1 MKKYILSLL
10 FLLSGILLYGQGY
23 VMVNPSSIT
32 VPQGGGTYYCN
43 VDYSISPDS
52 LFSWSMHHF
61 NCPYPEISV
70 TDNGHK
76 QLTVIFPT
84 NTSYGPKSGNITLY
98 YPDPYNSSALLS
110 GTLSFSQQG
119 LTPDYSIKISPTYVN
134 PPAEGGYSNLQVS
147 YINRTGAVTTT
158 YQGATGLPD
167 GCTLSNGGNGAL
179 TLYCPPNK
187 TGAVRY
193 GSVTVRYSNPL
204 NTAHPE
210 TATFSLNQQPIPSW
224 ISLSPKTLSVPSTG
238 GTEYCTVA
246 YSNPDT
252 LFSVDYKSFSGGA
265 GQVSSVRGFGSNQIQ
280 FTFNKN
286 QGTATVNSQITVYV
300 TDPINSSRQLSD
312 VISFSQPPVGY
323 DVQIPQNSASIPSGG
338 GSHNFQ
344 ATYVHRDG
352 PVALTY
358 QSCSG
363 LPAGCTVTP
372 GSNGLLTLN
381 CGANQTT
388 STRNATVTVYYT
400 NPLNSSQPVSASF
413 SFSQPSNNYA
423 VTIPQ
428 SSLTVA
434 PGGGS
439 STFGVNYQYRTG
451 PVSLTIHHTDG
462 LPANC
467 TLTHNGSGTL
477 TATFD
482 SNLAMAAR
490 SGTAMVYFNNP
501 ANASQPVS
509 ASFSYSQ
516 NPVDF
521 AVTIP
526 SSTYSVNAEGGSA
539 SIRLSYAS
547 RPGDVTLDYLGAVGL
562 PTGYT
567 LTQSSN
573 KAYLTLECNP
583 NRTGSNRYAN
593 VTVRLSNPL
602 NANVPVTA
610 TFSTSQEPER
620 SWISLSPKTLSV
632 PGTGGTEYCTVA
644 YSNPDTLFSVDYK
657 SFSGGA
663 GQVSSVR
670 GFGSNQIQFTFNKNQ
685 GTATVNS
692 QITVYVTDPINSSR
706 QLSDVISFSQPPVGY
721 DVQIPQN
728 SASIPSGG
736 GSHNFQATYVHR
748 DGPVALTYQSCSGLP
763 AGCTL
768 TPGSNGLLTLNCN
781 VNQTNGTR
789 NGTVTVYY
797 TNPLNAS
804 QPVSASFSF
813 SQLSNN
819 YAVTIPQGSLSV
831 APGGG
836 ASTLSVGYQYRTDP
850 VSLTIHHVDGLP
862 ENCTLAHNGSG
873 TLTATFTENL
883 GMSARSGTATVYF
896 NNPANASQPVSTSF
910 SYTQNPVD
918 FAVTIPSTTYTVNAE
933 GGSASIH
940 LTYANRPGDVTLDY
954 LGSNGLPDGCTLAQ
968 SSNKAYLT
976 LECTPNRTGSNRYAN
991 VTVRFSNP
999 LNGSVP
1005 VTASFTMSQEPQHS
1019 WITITPKIL
1028 EVAATGGIHY
1038 YTATYSDQDTIVDIS
1053 QHYVDKQTMSSQ
1065 IKSVRA
1071 WGERLEVDF
1080 KPNLGK
1086 TSTTN
1091 DITFYYNDPANTT
1104 VRLSDKVSFTQL
1116 PVGYAI
1122 RGPQSAVAIPSR
1134 GGSQGFSVSYVD
1146 RTEETVS
1153 IAYLNC
1159 TGLPEGCS
1167 ITPGQNGQLTLNC
1180 GANQTTAVRT
1190 GTATVYYENPL
1201 DANSPVSASFSF
1213 TQQPDNYAVSLS
1225 SSQASVAAGGG
1236 NASINMAY
1244 SYRTDDF
1251 SLAYDHADN
1260 LPDWC
1265 TISQQG
1271 KTLNLHVSS
1280 SNDGTTSR
1288 SANVTAHFTN
1298 QTDATKPV
1306 SVTFTITQQPLDFS
1320 LSASPQYVSIDAAG
1334 GSMSV
1339 SLAYQNRVGN
1349 VTLEYL
1355 GTAGLPT
1362 GCTASY
1368 NNSSLTITGTPN
1380 YRGPDRYGE
1389 ATASFANPLD
1399 AAHPVTVSFNINQPT
1414 YAGYWI
1420 EITTDRFTVDADG
1433 GSYEYD
1439 FAFGPTDSI
1448 TVMPT
1453 PRLGTPVNTQIDQAN
1468 FRPAT
1473 TNGARGVI
1481 VFKPNT
1487 TGGTIIGTVVLE
1499 YPDPTDHS
1507 HMLTH
1512 AIAFTQASALP
1523 VPQQQSTTE
1532 RIYTDETGNAYN
1544 TTVTYYD
1551 GLYRQEQTVQVGA
1564 SPAGGDVV
1572 SFVEYDCMGRADS
1585 VSYLPFATSV
1595 SSGAKVA
1602 NPVSEQTAFYST
1614 LFGAGQGDYARSY
1627 KVYDH
1632 SPLGLVL
1639 SQTSPGENYTLS
1651 GYYSH
1656 FEYRLN
1662 TQADS
1667 IRRYRMEGDS
1677 SLKFDGYYDPDLLTV
1692 KRVLAAKDN
1701 ATEAEQAQ
1709 QKESYEYTNA
1719 QGQVIVKEVRG
1730 LDGKRRMTYHVYDD
1744 LGQQRYVLP
1753 PPQHAA
1759 LADGSTYRPSQVH
1772 ELSYYIEYNDKGQ
1785 AVRQWNPGTDC
1796 VYSLY
1801 DLRGRL
1807 SMTQSGKQRE
1817 NDKNE
1822 WSFTKYDEMDRMVL
1836 SGITTGGT
1844 YESHKAALDAATVLY
1859 ETRGTAVHG
1868 YTNQSYPS
1876 VPDESSY
1883 LSINYYDNYLW
1894 PSHETNAF
1902 STVDALGTVP
1912 SYDVQGQ
1919 ATGSKSK
1926 VLGIETNQWL
1936 TTATYYDSE
1945 YRTIQ
1950 SVVDLYPTG
1959 QEITTNV
1966 QDFVG
1971 NVTQAKVKQTR
1982 GNAVYEYTKWFEFD
1996 NFNKL
2001 QTVSIQIT
2009 GDQTNGKVNLAS
2021 YTYDAFGDVMTKSI
2035 HNALETTQYQSD
2047 LQGRTIQS
2055 VSPSFSWWLG
2065 FDQTVTK
2072 MTGRYD
2078 GNIQA
2083 AVWQHAGETKKA
2095 YRYTYDGWGQM
2106 TSGVYR
2112 SMDSGTNWS
2121 VKTSFKEN
2129 VGYEKNSSGNINWIS
2144 RTDAAGATSSMTLG
2158 FTGYKVKDCR
2168 MTGQPLVTFDY
2179 DNDGN
2184 MITDGRRGVTI
2195 FYNNLNLPEDVVA
2208 GDQKVSYIYDASGKK
2223 LAVNANGSLT
2233 YYCGV
2238 MVYGNDN
2245 KLLYMTH
2252 PEGTITR
2259 EETSS
2264 GDTYTYNYF
2273 KTDHLGSTR
2282 AVLSAVDGVLQV
2294 SQRTDYYPFGLSF
2307 ENNNLNKNK
2316 YLFSGKELQ
2325 DGQLGGSMLGW
2336 YDFGARFYDP
2346 VLGRWFNVDPAAQV
2360 ANPYLFCGNAP
2371 MMYIDKDG
2379 RIFWL
2384 IPAIIGAAIGAASY
2398 TVSIAFS
2405 EGGFQNWNWGGFFKS
2420 IGIGAASGAITSG
2433 IGQIFPSMSQLG
2445 TVGEK
2450 ISNEF
2455 GRGFMHGMV
2464 QGGASALG
2472 GDDFLSGFA
2481 SGALGSWAGSGFQA
2495 WKGVGDTGLGLYAM
2509 GGLSGGLGAVAT
2521 GGNFWKGMGQGMI
2534 TTGLNHAA
2542 WHRVAYLKGQLPN
2555 NSGKR
2560 MSNGRM
2566 GGCVYATWKSILE
2579 YMGFTKLANSI
2590 EIKPQGA
2597 TLDGVAEEYE
2607 FSSKEVAVGEIIQKI
2622 GNDNMP
2628 IAMEYLPVGSTGSGH
2643 AVAIHS
2649 VEVKNGRYRFQV
2661 MDPDY
2666 GKIKPLELKHVQGAN
2681 YRRAVVVQ

>member
-1 MKKYILSLL
+1 MKKYILLL
-10 FLLSGILLYGQGY
+10 TLLSVGIFSLHAQEL
-23 VMVNPSSIT
+23 VSIAPRSIT
-32 VPQGGGTYYCN
+32 VPQQGGTFDLR
-43 VDYSISPDS
+43 VDYAPSPDS
-52 LFSWSMHHF
+52 LFDWRMSRYSA
-61 NCPYPEISV
+61 PYSDIQVS
-70 TDNGHK
+70 DNGNK
-76 QLTVIFPT
+76 TVRVTFPA
-84 NTSYGPKSGNITLY
+84 NTGYTPRSGNITLY
-98 YPDPYNSSALLS
+98 YPDPTNYYGNQVWGSC
-110 GTLSFSQQG
+110 SFSQQG

-134 PPAEGGYSNLQVS
+134 PPAEGGYSSLQVS

-204 NTAHPE
+204 NAAQPE

-224 ISLSPKTLSVPSTG
+224 ISLSPKTLSVPGTG

-286 QGTATVNSQITVYV
+286 QGTTTVNSQITVYV

-323 DVQIPQNSASIPSGG
+323 DVQIPQNSVSIPSGG

-400 NPLNSSQPVSASF
+400 NPLNASQPVSASF
-413 SFSQPSNNYA
+413 SFSQPTNNYA

-428 SSLTVA
+428 GSLNVA
-434 PGGGS
+434 PGGGT
-439 STFGVNYQYRTG
+439 STLGVKYQYRTE

-477 TATFD
+477 TASFD
-482 SNLAMAAR
+482 ANLATSAR
-490 SGTAMVYFNNP
+490 SGTATVYFNNP

-526 SSTYSVNAEGGSA
+526 STTYSVNAEGGSA
-539 SIRLSYAS
+539 SIRLSYAN
-547 RPGDVTLDYLGAVGL
+547 RQGDVTLDYLGAVGL
-562 PTGYT
+562 PAGCT

-610 TFSTSQEPER
+610 TFSMSQEPER

-644 YSNPDTLFSVDYK
+644 YSNPDTLFNIDYK

-663 GQVSSVR
+663 GQVSSAQ
-670 GFGSNQIQFTFNKNQ
+670 GFGSNQIQFTFKKNQ
-685 GTATVNS
+685 NTTTVNS

-748 DGPVALTYQSCSGLP
+748 DGPVALTYQNCSGLP

-781 VNQTNGTR
+781 VNQTNSTR
-789 NGTVTVYY
+789 NATVTVYY

-819 YAVTIPQGSLSV
+819 YAVTIPQGSLSI

-836 ASTLSVGYQYRTDP
+836 ASTFSVGYQYRTDP
-850 VSLTIHHVDGLP
+850 VSLTIDHVDGLP
-862 ENCTLAHNGSG
+862 ENCTLTHNGSG
-873 TLTATFTENL
+873 TLTATFDSNL
-883 GMSARSGTATVYF
+883 AMAARSGTATVYF
-896 NNPANASQPVSTSF
+896 NNPANASQPLSASF
-910 SYTQNPVD
+910 SYSQNPVD

-940 LTYANRPGDVTLDY
+940 LSYTNRPGDVTLDY
-954 LGSNGLPDGCTLAQ
+954 LGSTGLPDGCTLAQ

-991 VTVRFSNP
+991 VTVQLSNP
-999 LNGSVP
+999 LNANVP
-1005 VTASFTMSQEPQHS
+1005 VTATFTMSQEPQRS
-1019 WITITPKIL
+1019 WIVVTPKQAT
-1028 EVAATGGIHY
+1028 VAAKGGDHY
-1038 YTATYSDQDTIVDIS
+1038 FDLAYSDPDTLVTFECTS
-1053 QHYVDKQTMSSQ
+1053 FQATGN
-1065 IKSVRA
+1065 SVKTA
-1071 WGERLEVDF
+1071 DVFSGNRLKVTF
-1080 KPNLGK
+1080 NPNYG
-1086 TSTTN
+1086 TSLRTN
-1091 DITFYYNDPANTT
+1091 SATFYFKDPANSSNT
-1104 VRLSDKVSFTQL
+1104 LSDAVSFTQE
-1116 PVGYAI
+1116 PVEYTIQIA
-1122 RGPQSAVAIPSR
+1122 QNNVTIPSE
-1134 GGSQGFSVSYVD
+1134 GGSQSLSVTYVD
-1146 RTEETVS
+1146 RIGQTVD
-1153 IAYLNC
+1153 IAYRNC

-1167 ITPGQNGQLTLNC
+1167 LSSGQNGQLTLNC
-1180 GANQTTAVRT
+1180 GANQTTSVRT
-1190 GTATVYYENPL
+1190 VTATVYFENPL
-1201 DANSPVSASFSF
+1201 NASQPVSAAFTF
-1213 TQQPDNYAVSLS
+1213 TQQPNNYAIRIPGNSLTV
-1225 SSQASVAAGGG
+1225 AAAGGTYDVG
-1236 NASINMAY
+1236 VAY
-1244 SYRTDDF
+1244 SYRTDAM
-1251 SLAYDHADN
+1251 SLTYRGASGLPEGATVTKKSDGVYTVTFPSNQGTSTLTAEATLSFDNPADA
-1260 LPDWC
+1260 
-1265 TISQQG
+1265 SQP
-1271 KTLNLHVSS
+1271 
-1280 SNDGTTSR
+1280 
-1288 SANVTAHFTN
+1288 VTAAFTF
-1298 QTDATKPV
+1298 A
-1306 SVTFTITQQPLDFS
+1306 QQPVDFT
-1320 LSASPQYVSIDAAG
+1320 LTATPQYVTLDAG
-1334 GSMSV
+1334 GGSKSV
-1339 SLAYQNRVGN
+1339 SLAYQNRDGN
-1349 VTLEYL
+1349 VALEYL
-1355 GTAGLPT
+1355 NTSGLPT
-1362 GCTASY
+1362 GCSASY
-1368 NNSSLTITGTPN
+1368 SNSSLIITGTPN

-1389 ATASFANPLD
+1389 ATASFTNPLD
-1399 AAHPVTVSFNINQPT
+1399 AAHPVTVAFHVSQPT

-1453 PRLGTPVNTQIDQAN
+1453 PRLGTPVNTQVDQAN

-1487 TGGTIIGTVVLE
+1487 TGSTINGTVVLE

-1507 HMLTH
+1507 RMLTH
-1512 AIAFTQASALP
+1512 AISFSQASALP

-1532 RIYTDETGNAYN
+1532 RVYTDEMGHAYN

-1602 NPVSEQTAFYST
+1602 NPVSEQTAFYSAQ
-1614 LFGAGQGDYARSY
+1614 FGAGQGEYARSH
-1627 KVYDH
+1627 KVYDR

-1639 SQTSPGENYTLS
+1639 NQTSPGENYTLS
-1651 GYYSH
+1651 GYYSR

-1662 TQADS
+1662 TQVDS

-1677 SLKFDGYYDPDLLTV
+1677 SFRFDGYYAAERLTV

-1719 QGQVIVKEVRG
+1719 QGQVIAKEVRG
-1730 LDGKRRMTYHVYDD
+1730 SDGKRRMTYYVYDD

-1753 PPQHAA
+1753 PAQHEK
-1759 LADGSTYRPSQVH
+1759 LKNGSTYRPSQVH
-1772 ELSYYIEYNDKGQ
+1772 LLSYYTEYNDQGQ

-1807 SMTQSGKQRE
+1807 ALSQSGKQRE
-1817 NDKNE
+1817 NNKNE
-1822 WSFTKYDEMDRMVL
+1822 WSFTKYDEMDRPVL
-1836 SGITTGGT
+1836 SGIVTGGT
-1844 YESHKAALDAATVLY
+1844 YESHQAALNAATVLY
-1859 ETRGTAVHG
+1859 EERGAAVHG
-1868 YTNQSYPS
+1868 YTNQSYPL
-1876 VPDESSY
+1876 VTAESDY
-1883 LSINYYDNYLW
+1883 LTVTYYDDYDWLPAND
-1894 PSHETNAF
+1894 PHAF
-1902 STVDALGTVP
+1902 STADALGNTAN
-1912 SYDVQGQ
+1912 YRIQGQ
-1919 ATGSKSK
+1919 TTGGKSK
-1926 VLGIETNQWL
+1926 VLGIDTDEWL
-1936 TTATYYDSE
+1936 TTAAYFDSD
-1945 YRTIQ
+1945 YQAIQ
-1950 SVVDLYPTG
+1950 SVGDLYPSG
-1959 QEITTNV
+1959 AEITSNTH
-1966 QDFVG
+1966 DFTG
-1971 NVTQAKVKQTR
+1971 NVTQTKVKQIVNNT
-1982 GNAVYEYTKWFEFD
+1982 VYEYNKWFEFD
-1996 NFNKL
+1996 NFGRL
-2001 QTVSIQIT
+2001 QQVSQQIT
-2009 GDQTNGKVNLAS
+2009 GDEVNGKVILAS
-2021 YTYDAFGDVMTKSI
+2021 YTYDELGHTATKSI
-2035 HNALETTQYQSD
+2035 HNGLETESYDYD

-2055 VSPSFSWWLG
+2055 LSPSFSWWLG
-2065 FDQTVTK
+2065 FDQTVAK

-2106 TSGVYR
+2106 TSGIYR
-2112 SMDSGTNWS
+2112 SMDNGSSWS

-2144 RTDAAGATSSMTLG
+2144 HTDASGVSTSITLG
-2158 FTGYKVKDCR
+2158 FTGYQVKDCQLS
-2168 MTGQPLVTFDY
+2168 GQSRTTFIY
-2179 DNDGN
+2179 DTEGN
-2184 MITDGRRGVTI
+2184 LIYDGRSGVDI
-2195 FYNNLNLPEDVVA
+2195 EYNCLNLPE
-2208 GDQKVSYIYDASGKK
+2208 KVSKDSHNIHYIYNASGQK
-2223 LAVNANGSLT
+2223 LACDANGSLT
-2233 YYCGV
+2233 YYRSV
-2238 MVYGNDN
+2238 MVYGHDN
-2245 KLLYMTH
+2245 KLLYMLH
-2252 PEGTITR
+2252 PEGTVSRT
-2259 EETSS
+2259 EGSAGTS
-2264 GDTYTYNYF
+2264 YTYNYF

-2282 AVLSAVDGVLQV
+2282 VMLTAVDGVLQA
-2294 SQRTDYYPFGLSF
+2294 SQTTDYYPFGLSF

-2325 DGQLGGSMLGW
+2325 DGQLGGSILGW

-2346 VLGRWFNVDPAAQV
+2346 ILGRWFNVDPAGQYT
-2360 ANPYLFCGNAP
+2360 NPYLFCGNSP
-2371 MMYIDKDG
+2371 IMYIDKDG
-2379 RIFWL
+2379 RLAWF
-2384 IPAIIGAAIGAASY
+2384 IPIIIGAFIGGVANVA
-2398 TVSIAFS
+2398 VHWNDL
-2405 EGGFQNWNWGGFFKS
+2405 GGFW
-2420 IGIGAASGAITSG
+2420 
-2433 IGQIFPSMSQLG
+2433 
-2445 TVGEK
+2445 
-2450 ISNEF
+2450 
-2455 GRGFMHGMV
+2455 
-2464 QGGASALG
+2464 
-2472 GDDFLSGFA
+2472 
-2481 SGALGSWAGSGFQA
+2481 GALGYFGAGA
-2495 WKGVGDTGLGLYAM
+2495 AV
-2509 GGLSGGLGAVAT
+2509 GAVAGLAAAGMASVVGGAFAVQAGFGYGLAVGASGGAVGGYIGGAGNAWINGASFSDGLKAGAAGAGVGALT
-2521 GGNFWKGMGQGMI
+2521 GGIIGGVSAGISAAQNGRDFWNGAKLPPSKVQPGTYSAAELDKSLQQI
-2534 TTGLNHAA
+2534 NKELQERAVTQQRLRDVKLLDYKPTGLQDNALVKYYPENNGFVGTSKTNYLLPGDQI
-2542 WHRVAYLKGQLPN
+2542 HRYGDNTGRFYAPVGTPDAMRSLPYGTDVSKSTTYQVLKPFPVQTGTSSQWFNQIGYGTQYQAPLPVDPLL
-2555 NSGKR
+2555 KH
-2560 MSNGRM
+2560 
-2566 GGCVYATWKSILE
+2566 
-2579 YMGFTKLANSI
+2579 
-2590 EIKPQGA
+2590 
-2597 TLDGVAEEYE
+2597 
-2607 FSSKEVAVGEIIQKI
+2607 EIIV
-2622 GNDNMP
+2622 
-2628 IAMEYLPVGSTGSGH
+2628 PV
-2643 AVAIHS
+2643 
-2649 VEVKNGRYRFQV
+2649 K
-2661 MDPDY
+2661 
-2666 GKIKPLELKHVQGAN
+2666 
-2681 YRRAVVVQ
+2681 